1 MDCLARK
8 LSKVTLSFLLIIFFV
23 MGGCAAGLFAQAT
36 ENTAAGAKIV
46 SALSLEEES
55 PLHFGAMTIPTAAV
69 AVIVTTDGSRSQSN
83 AGITL
88 LSQSP
93 GHSPASYD
101 VFGSADATYAIT
113 VPATITITHVGLPTE
128 SMTIDNLVVE
138 SLEAGQGLTGKLD
151 ETGIDSFVIGASLEL
166 DIGQTAGVYHGTF
179 DVSVAYN

>member
-8 LSKVTLSFLLIIFFV
+8 LSKVILSFLLILFFV
-23 MGGCAAGLFAQAT
+23 MGGCPSGLFAQAT

-55 PLHFGAMTIPTAAV
+55 PLHFGVMTIPTATV
-69 AVIVTTDGSRSQSN
+69 AVIVATDGSRTQSN

-88 LSQSP
+88 LSQAP
-93 GHSPASYD
+93 GHSPASYN

-113 VPATITITHVGLPTE
+113 VPATITINHVGLPTE

-138 SLEAGQGLTGKLD
+138 SLEMGVGLIGKLD
-151 ETGIDSFVIGASLEL
+151 NSGIDSFVIGASLEL
-166 DIGQTAGVYHGTF
+166 DPGQTAGVYHGTF